1 MLERAES
8 FNCRPA
14 EGYGHTKL
22 NKTSELLIE
31 HQFIKLKRHHAKAST
46 KTEISDLDSACYY
59 CRKRLNVSTRKCAR
73 TDL

>member
-46 KTEISDLDSACYY
+46 NGNIRSRFSMLLLQKTS
-59 CRKRLNVSTRKCAR
+59 KREYA
-73 TDL
+73 